1 MGEQV
6 DRPTVVLAMAPHLP
20 ARLFAPRVA
29 ERLRAVADVLGE
41 ITEFGSADAQ
51 SLLAKADV
59 LVTGWGAPPVDAAV
73 LATTPRLRAVIHA
86 GGSVAGHMAAAVLD
100 RGIVVSSATCADAL
114 PVAEYTLAMILL
126 ANKEI
131 LAMAQRYRAERRP
144 LDLIDDYPATGNFGR
159 TVGIVGASRVGR
171 RVLRLLTS
179 FDLHLLLADPDVTD
193 ADAAE
198 LGAERVDLPV
208 LFKRSNVISLH
219 APETRGL
226 VTAELLAAMP
236 DGSTLINT
244 SGGALIDHD
253 ALLRHLRT
261 GRISAVLDVTEPDL
275 PAADSPLW
283 DLPNVLLTPHAAGA
297 LGTELARLGECA
309 VDEVA
314 RLAAGEPLA
323 FAVDSVSL

>member
-1 MGEQV
+1 
-6 DRPTVVLAMAPHLP
+6 
-20 ARLFAPRVA
+20 
-29 ERLRAVADVLGE
+29 
-41 ITEFGSADAQ
+41 
-51 SLLAKADV
+51 
-59 LVTGWGAPPVDAAV
+59 
-73 LATTPRLRAVIHA
+73 
-86 GGSVAGHMAAAVLD
+86 
-100 RGIVVSSATCADAL
+100 
-114 PVAEYTLAMILL
+114 
-126 ANKEI
+126 
-131 LAMAQRYRAERRP
+131 MAQRYRAERRP
-144 LDLIDDYPATGNFGR
+144 LDLVDDYPATGNFGR

-208 LFKRSNVISLH
+208 LFQRSNVISLH
-219 APETRGL
+219 AAETRGL

-323 FAVDSVSL
+323 FAVDSASL

>member
-1 MGEQV
+1 MGERV

-20 ARLFAPRVA
+20 ARLFPPPVA

-51 SLLAKADV
+51 SLLANADV
-59 LVTGWGAPPVDAAV
+59 LVTGRGAPPVDATV
-73 LATTPRLRAVIHA
+73 LAGAPRLRAVIHA
-86 GGSVAGHMAAAVLD
+86 GGSVADNAAALD
-100 RGIVVSSATCADAL
+100 RGIVVSTANCADAL

-126 ANKEI
+126 ANKDVR
-131 LAMAQRYRAERRP
+131 AMAQRYRAERRP
-144 LDLIDDYPATGNFGR
+144 LDLVDDYPATGNFGR

-171 RVLRLLTS
+171 RVLRLLSS

-208 LFKRSNVISLH
+208 LFQRSNVISLH

-226 VTAELLAAMP
+226 VGAELLAAMP
-236 DGSTLINT
+236 DGATLINT

-297 LGTELARLGECA
+297 LGTELARLGEYA
-309 VDEVA
+309 VDEIA
-314 RLAAGEPLA
+314 RLAARET
-323 FAVDSVSL
+323 